1 MLRTAA
7 SLKRGWVPASLL
19 ITRLKNATPQSPLAA
34 ALGEY
39 GRIVRTNFVLG
50 DCADPVQRAR
60 VAGQL
65 NKGESLHAMRRHL
78 VIGSRAQ
85 IPADEDDHRRHAL
98 CLQLLVNAVQVW
110 NARYMTA
117 SIDHLHRTQPD
128 VVGDDAAIT
137 GVAPVTTRTSTR
149 SGATTSTASHPS
161 QACDRCAASTRIS
174 SVASRRR
181 RSASM
186 ATNTK
191 RWISRR

>member
-39 GRIVRTNFVLG
+39 GRIVRTNFVLR

-78 VIGSRAQ
+78 VIGARAQ
-85 IPADEDDHRRHAL
+85 IPADEDDHRRHAV
-98 CLQLLVNAVQVW
+98 CLQLLGNAMQVW

-117 SIDHLHRTQPD
+117 ATTTSTTHSPTSLPTTQPSP
-128 VVGDDAAIT
+128 ASHRSR
-137 GVAPVTTRTSTR
+137 TRTSTL
-149 SGATTSTASHPS
+149 SAATTSTASHPA
-161 QACDRCAASTRIS
+161 QVCDRCAASTRIS
-174 SVASRRR
+174 SVASRRH
-181 RSASM
+181 RSASV